1 MYWNRNGNIKMKH
14 KKLKYSIISFLLI
27 LCFQFILILN
37 LVSCKTS
44 KTDTKDDLL
53 LLFLLGQ
60 VLLKNNCP
68 SGSAAV
74 SGGSDPLFSDQWHL
88 YNSTT
93 SGEDAN
99 VSSVWSS
106 GTTGSGV
113 VVSVVDDGLEI
124 LHEDLCNNV
133 SSTVS
138 GYNYATNSTD
148 PTHSVYADH
157 HGSSVAGVIASIS
170 GNSLGGKGAAYDA
183 KLVGRNILE
192 GSTDSNV
199 AEALSSQTN
208 LISISNNS
216 WGAEDGTGFYSSS
229 LATSLWKNAI
239 TSGITT
245 GRSGKGTLYFW
256 AAGNGGYAVIG
267 NTAYT
272 PADNSNFDGQ
282 ANYYGVLAICGVG
295 EDGKRASYS
304 EKGANLWVCAHTQGT
319 NTGYTRAITT
329 TDASGNKGLN
339 NSSSSSDYTNKNYT
353 KKFNGTSSAA
363 PLAAGVTALLLSKY
377 PNLSWRDVREILA
390 KSARKND
397 STNSDWTTNTA
408 GYNINHNYGFGTID
422 ASRALS
428 TASTW
433 SSITNPQITCETS
446 SQTSSSGQIS
456 FDTSII
462 SDCNN
467 ITKIEYIEINFSTPP
482 TDTGSITINLFRD
495 TINGTK
501 STLIEPHYCASG
513 NSIVS
518 CSSSTIGR
526 VGSARHLGES
536 VGSTWI
542 LKATSTSVTFTASLK
557 FYGRIN

>member
-1 MYWNRNGNIKMKH
+1 MSIT
-14 KKLKYSIISFLLI
+14 KLKHSILPYL
-27 LCFQFILILN
+27 FIICTQGVLILN
-37 LVSCKTS
+37 LASCKTS
-44 KTDTKDDLL
+44 SSDPKNDLIL
-53 LLFLLGQ
+53 LYLLGQ
-60 VLLKNNCP
+60 IASKNNCP
-68 SGSAAV
+68 TGSVSV
-74 SGGSDPLFSDQWHL
+74 SGGSDPLFTDQWHL
-88 YNSTT
+88 NNSIT

-106 GTTGSGV
+106 GSTGSGV

-124 LHEDLCNNV
+124 LHEDLCSNV
-133 SSTVS
+133 SSSVT
-138 GYNYATNSTD
+138 GYNYATKSTD
-148 PTHSVYADH
+148 PTHSVFTSH

-170 GNSLGGKGAAYDA
+170 GNSLGGKGVAYDA

-192 GSTDSNV
+192 GATDSNV
-199 AEALSSQTN
+199 AEALTSQTD

-216 WGAEDGTGFYSSS
+216 WGAADGTGNYNST

-239 TSGITT
+239 ISGITT

-256 AAGNGGYAVIG
+256 AAGNGGYSGIIN
-267 NTAYT
+267 NTT
-272 PADNSNFDGQ
+272 LPFDNSNFDGQ

-329 TDASGNKGLN
+329 TDASGGKGLN
-339 NSSSSSDYTNKNYT
+339 TSSSSSDLSNKNYT

-363 PLAAGVTALLLSKY
+363 PLAAGVTALLVGKY
-377 PNLSWRDVREILA
+377 PAFSWRDVREILA

-397 STNSDWTTNTA
+397 SSNSDWTTNTA

-422 ASRALS
+422 ATRAMS

-433 SSITNPQITCETS
+433 SSITNPQITCDIASATS
-446 SQTSSSGQIS
+446 STGQIS
-456 FDTSII
+456 FTTSA
-462 SDCNN
+462 CNN
-467 ITKIEYIEINFSTPP
+467 ISKIEFIEINFST
-482 TDTGSITINLFRD
+482 TASDTGTITIELYRSN
-495 TINGTK
+495 TSGTK
-501 STLIEPHYCASG
+501 SILIESHYCASG
-513 NSIVS
+513 NSYVFCQTGS
-518 CSSSTIGR
+518 NMGTIRMGT
-526 VGSARHLGES
+526 SRHLGES

>member
-1 MYWNRNGNIKMKH
+1 MDSEKKFKMNITKIKNP
-14 KKLKYSIISFLLI
+14 ISHLLLI
-27 LCFQFILILN
+27 MCIQCVLIFN
-37 LVSCKTS
+37 IFSCKTS
-44 KTDTKDDLL
+44 HSDSKNDLIL
-53 LLFLLGQ
+53 LYLLGQ
-60 VLLKNNCP
+60 LISKNNCP
-68 SGSAAV
+68 SGSLAL
-74 SGGSDPLFSDQWHL
+74 SGGSDPLFTDQWHL

-106 GTTGSGV
+106 GITGSGV

-133 SSTVS
+133 SSSVS
-138 GYNYATNSTD
+138 GYNYATKRID
-148 PTHSVYADH
+148 PTHSINANH

-170 GNSLGGKGAAYDA
+170 GNNLGGKGVAYDA

-192 GSTDSNV
+192 GATDSNV
-199 AEALSSQTN
+199 AEALTSQTD

-216 WGAEDGTGFYSSS
+216 WGAADGTGNYSSA

-239 TSGITT
+239 ISGITT
-245 GRSGKGTLYFW
+245 GRNGKGTLYFW
-256 AAGNGGYAVIG
+256 AAGNGGLSSSSGY
-267 NTAYT
+267 NL
-272 PADNSNFDGQ
+272 DNSNFDGQ
-282 ANYYGVLAICGVG
+282 ANYYGVLSICGVG

-319 NTGYTRAITT
+319 NTGFTRAITT
-329 TDASGNKGLN
+329 TDATGNKGLN
-339 NSSSSSDYTNKNYT
+339 SSSSRSDLSNKNYT

-363 PLAAGVTALLLSKY
+363 PLASGVTALLLSKY
-377 PNLSWRDVREILA
+377 PNLSWRDAREILA

-422 ASRALS
+422 ASRVMS

-433 SSITNPQITCETS
+433 SSITNPLISCDIASVTS
-446 SQTSSSGQIS
+446 TTGQIS
-456 FDTSII
+456 FSTSA
-462 SDCNN
+462 CNN
-467 ITKIEYIEINFSTPP
+467 ITKIEFIEINFST
-482 TDTGSITINLFRD
+482 TTSSTGTINIELFRSS
-495 TINGTK
+495 TSGTK
-501 STLIEPHYCASG
+501 SILIESHLCASEG
-513 NSIVS
+513 YPVDCQSGSNMG
-518 CSSSTIGR
+518 TIRMGT
-526 VGSARHLGES
+526 SRHLGES

-542 LKATSTSVTFTASLK
+542 LKSTPTSVTFTASLI

>member
-1 MYWNRNGNIKMKH
+1 MNFKNFKH
-14 KKLKYSIISFLLI
+14 SITPFLFV

-37 LVSCKTS
+37 TVSCKTS
-44 KTDTKDDLL
+44 KTDSKNDLL
-53 LLFLLGQ
+53 LLFIIGQ
-60 VLLKNNCP
+60 ALSKNNCP
-68 SGSAAV
+68 SGSAGV

-88 YNSTT
+88 NNSTT
-93 SGEDAN
+93 SGEDAD

-106 GTTGSGV
+106 GITGSGV

-138 GYNYATNSTD
+138 GYNYATKSTD
-148 PTHSVYADH
+148 PTHSVYTDH

-170 GNSLGGKGAAYDA
+170 GNSLGGKGVAYDA

-192 GSTDSNV
+192 GSTDSNI
-199 AEALSSQTN
+199 AEALTSQTD

-216 WGAEDGTGFYSSS
+216 WGAADGTGNYNST

-239 TSGITT
+239 ISGITT

-256 AAGNGGYAVIG
+256 AAGNGGLSSSSGY
-267 NTAYT
+267 NL
-272 PADNSNFDGQ
+272 DNSNFDGQ
-282 ANYYGVLAICGVG
+282 ANYYGVLSVCGVG

-319 NTGYTRAITT
+319 NTGYIRAITT
-329 TDASGNKGLN
+329 TDATGNKGLN
-339 NSSSSSDYTNKNYT
+339 TTTSSSDLSNKNYT

-363 PLAAGVTALLLSKY
+363 PLAAGITALLLSKY

-390 KSARKND
+390 TSARKND
-397 STNSDWTTNTA
+397 STNADWTTNTA

-422 ASRALS
+422 ASRAKS

-433 SSITNPQITCETS
+433 SSIGNSQITCEITS
-446 SQTSSSGQIS
+446 SNSTSGQIS
-456 FDTSII
+456 FNTS
-462 SDCNN
+462 SCNN
-467 ITKIEYIEINFSTPP
+467 ITKIEFIEISFST
-482 TDTGSITINLFRD
+482 TASDTGAITIELYRSS
-495 TINGTK
+495 TSGTK
-501 STLIEPHYCASG
+501 SILIESHLCASG
-513 NSIVS
+513 STQIS
-518 CSSSTIGR
+518 CQTGSNMGTIRLGT
-526 VGSARHLGES
+526 SRHLGES

-542 LKATSTSVTFTASLK
+542 LKSTSTSVSFTGSLK